1 MAGPVSQEV
10 ADVFTV
16 PNVSVPVPG
25 EGQTIVYVPPLH
37 LRSAGDKVVGILQ
50 MLTEH
55 GLEESTFVR
64 SDGSIKHW
72 SDWSEEDRWKIWRV
86 VGKVRQSLNG
96 GIGDFLKSQVP
107 GFDQSPRHRLAQ
119 LSGWHLH
126 HSVGE
131 SCLEAVIRPL
141 LDDRH
146 PVSAMSLA
154 LHGDYV
160 SVLVRDSKS
169 PSGVTLAT
177 VGVGQHSPQPFGKTV
192 IHDDLLADATTRASQ
207 LSRIL
212 NPDAGLPFRLAFQ
225 AVFVPNEVTVAPGG
239 VDVPDES
246 EGDDATER
254 SYTFTGAEAVV
265 DETDLIDV
273 KNGPESCSRAISHIL
288 SLPSGH
294 PKVVSMMKIISLVT
308 EEVSAPIIVPGDS
321 SSSSVPVAIIS
332 NTGSPPRRPTRS
344 APPPPVRED

>member
-72 SDWSEEDRWKIWRV
+72 SGWSDEDRWKIWRV

-192 IHDDLLADATTRASQ
+192 IHDDLLSDAKERASQ
-207 LSRIL
+207 LSRVL

-273 KNGPESCSRAISHIL
+273 KNGPESCARAISHIL
-288 SLPSGH
+288 ALPPGH
-294 PKVVSMMKIISLVT
+294 PKVLSMMKIIGLVT